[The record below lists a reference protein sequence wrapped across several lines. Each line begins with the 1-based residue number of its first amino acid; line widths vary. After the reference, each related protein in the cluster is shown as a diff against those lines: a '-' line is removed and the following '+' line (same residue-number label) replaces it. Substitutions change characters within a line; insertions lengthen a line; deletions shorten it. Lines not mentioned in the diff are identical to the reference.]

1 MWILCSCC
9 VDIIWFYCS
18 SLNLLKYFYFLA
30 VLPDCATED
39 PVHHGS
45 TLSRKWMA
53 WEENQ
58 NGWRSHLALYMFFF
72 HFQCWMPWGC
82 SCYAHIAGAHTQYT
96 VQYISPGSTR
106 SPSCAFFAFEAVY
119 ESRCHLECIYFYLQ
133 YPICVGR
140 SSPVVRDWSGC
151 VCLAVQ
157 KALVFQENFRREISS
172 ATQLDCQV
180 LSMKVERLL
189 PPLGVRIFC
198 RSQDPTVKI
207 HAYDL

>member
-1 MWILCSCC
+1 LQSYLIVQQKIRCIMVPPCQ
-9 VDIIWFYCS
+9 
-18 SLNLLKYFYFLA
+18 
-30 VLPDCATED
+30 
-39 PVHHGS
+39 GS
-45 TLSRKWMA
+45 EWRERKIRMA
-53 WEENQ
+53 
-58 NGWRSHLALYMFFF
+58 GGVTWRCTCFF

>member
-1 MWILCSCC
+1 M
-9 VDIIWFYCS
+9 
-18 SLNLLKYFYFLA
+18 
-30 VLPDCATED
+30 
-39 PVHHGS
+39 
-45 TLSRKWMA
+45 
-53 WEENQ
+53 
-58 NGWRSHLALYMFFF
+58 FF
-72 HFQCWMPWGC
+72 HFQCWIPWGC
-82 SCYAHIAGAHTQYT
+82 SCYAHIAGARAQYT

-106 SPSCAFFAFEAVY
+106 LLGLPRVCFLHLRQCLKADATWNAFT
-119 ESRCHLECIYFYLQ
+119 SMTK

-140 SSPVVRDWSGC
+140 SSPVVRDWSDC